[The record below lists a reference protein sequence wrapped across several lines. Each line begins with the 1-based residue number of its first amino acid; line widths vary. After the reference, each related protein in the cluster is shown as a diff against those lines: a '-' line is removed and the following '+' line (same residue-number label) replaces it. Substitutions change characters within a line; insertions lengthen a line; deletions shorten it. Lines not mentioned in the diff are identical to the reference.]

1 MSARRRKF
9 EVWTAISLALFLM
22 FAVFF
27 IYPICTLLRQAFTTK
42 EAAFTLDNFVKFF
55 SKPYYLVYGTS
66 CIGCGCQQF
75 VWSQGVIYRDTLVP
89 NPWDS
94 G

>member
-27 IYPICTLLRQAFTTK
+27 IYPICTLLRRGLHDEGGGVHPRQLRQVFQQA
-42 EAAFTLDNFVKFF
+42 L
-55 SKPYYLVYGTS
+55 L
-66 CIGCGCQQF
+66 
-75 VWSQGVIYRDTLVP
+75 L
-89 NPWDS
+89 
-94 G
+94 

>member
-42 EAAFTLDNFVKFF
+42 EAAFTLDNFVKF
-55 SKPYYLVYGTS
+55 SASPITIIQSSTASRSRLPLWRS
-66 CIGCGCQQF
+66 L
-75 VWSQGVIYRDTLVP
+75 SP
-89 NPWDS
+89 S
-94 G
+94 A